1 LTNSSN
7 RALGLLATSSTGYT
21 AFGLKLLNGSTQTL
35 NSITLQFTG
44 ELWRQS
50 DLPKTLEF
58 YYLVDSSATNIF
70 STNATSYVP
79 ALNVNFPIQ
88 STDVG
93 GDAVDGTAFAN
104 QTILGVTNLVITNWA
119 PGAALWL
126 VWEMANPAGK
136 SQGLAI
142 DNLTF
147 SAVAAS
153 SSTNQPV
160 LSIQGA
166 GGSSGSGNQFVISWP
181 DVGVPYHLVTA
192 TRLTPPVT
200 WIPVL
205 GGATETNGVFYFNV
219 PFTNSAQLFRLAA
232 P

>member
-1 LTNSSN
+1 
-7 RALGLLATSSTGYT
+7 
-21 AFGLKLLNGSTQTL
+21 L

-160 LSIQGA
+160 LGIQGA
-166 GGSSGSGNQFVISWP
+166 GGASGSGNQFLISWP

-192 TRLTPPVT
+192 ARLTPPVT